1 MKNSK
6 KKIDISSY
14 LEVVPLNSKIKLGSF
29 EIDFV
34 TLTHSIL
41 EPNGLS
47 IKTPLGTVL
56 HTGDWKID
64 PNPLIGGQIDEQK
77 LKSIGDS
84 GVSAMI
90 CDSTNIF
97 SPGRAGSESDV
108 RDSLLRIM
116 EIKTNR
122 ILVTSF
128 ASNVARMETI
138 FYCAKKNWKKHL
150 FSW

>member
-1 MKNSK
+1 M
-6 KKIDISSY
+6 
-14 LEVVPLNSKIKLGSF
+14 
-29 EIDFV
+29 
-34 TLTHSIL
+34 

-47 IKTPLGTVL
+47 IKTPIGTVL

-64 PNPLIGGQIDEQK
+64 PNPLIGSQIDEQK
-77 LKSIGDS
+77 LRSIGDK

-97 SPGRAGSESDV
+97 SPGRAGSESEV

-116 EIKTNR
+116 ELKTNK

-128 ASNVARMETI
+128 ASNVARMGPFFTVQKKQEEI
-138 FYCAKKNWKKHL
+138 FV
-150 FSW
+150 

>member
-1 MKNSK
+1 M
-6 KKIDISSY
+6 I
-14 LEVVPLNSKIKLGSF
+14 
-29 EIDFV
+29 FV

-77 LKSIGDS
+77 LKSIGNS

-97 SPGRAGSESDV
+97 SPGRAGSESEV

-116 EIKTNR
+116 EIKSNK

-128 ASNVARMETI
+128 ASNVARMVH
-138 FYCAKKNWKKHL
+138 FLLC
-150 FSW
+150 